1 MINRVNENGSKLC
14 QKLPGNNGRNN
25 GTVTKLYFSSHSVK
39 YEWMSRTRK
48 RLHEY
53 LRRWGRFVSA
63 IYHDLSQTFYD
74 VTSPRPSSVYRL
86 STTMYALEDKIIAA
100 RVASVVDNG
109 RIAWILMP
117 YNVNVGYARK
127 LVVTKKRWTF
137 IYVFAYLRII
147 LGC

>member
-1 MINRVNENGSKLC
+1 
-14 QKLPGNNGRNN
+14 
-25 GTVTKLYFSSHSVK
+25 
-39 YEWMSRTRK
+39 MSRTRK

-127 LVVTKKRWTF
+127 LVVTKVTKKRWTF
-137 IYVFAYLRII
+137 IYVIRVFTNNTPSSW
-147 LGC
+147 C

>member
-25 GTVTKLYFSSHSVK
+25 GTVTKLYFSSHGEIRVNV
-39 YEWMSRTRK
+39 YRTRK

-74 VTSPRPSSVYRL
+74 VTSPRPSSMYRL

-109 RIAWILMP
+109 RIA
-117 YNVNVGYARK
+117 
-127 LVVTKKRWTF
+127 
-137 IYVFAYLRII
+137 
-147 LGC
+147 

>member
-25 GTVTKLYFSSHSVK
+25 GTVTKLYFSSHGVK